1 MHADLR
7 PRVRQYLF
15 VLGLA
20 VALAACAIDSDP
32 SSGVDERPATS
43 ALQADVS
50 LAPPPPDPKSF
61 IFLCPSTLVCTFDDI
76 ACNNSCDVPCVVRRF
91 NCP

>member
-7 PRVRQYLF
+7 PRLRPYLF
-15 VLGLA
+15 ALGLA

-50 LAPPPPDPKSF
+50 LAPPPPDPKFF
-61 IFLCPSTLVCTFDDI
+61 ILLCPSTQVCSTEPCADF
-76 ACNNSCDVPCVVRRF
+76 CDVPCVVRKF

>member
-7 PRVRQYLF
+7 PRVGQYVF
-15 VLGLA
+15 ALGLA

-32 SSGVDERPATS
+32 SSGVDERPTTS

-50 LAPPPPDPKSF
+50 LAPPPPDPKF
-61 IFLCPSTLVCTFDDI
+61 PIFLCPTTLVCSRQNCADF
-76 ACNNSCDVPCVVRRF
+76 CDVDCLVRVSS
-91 NCP
+91 CP